1 MATGII
7 ATHSRHM
14 TIDRRSLLALP
25 GALAACATPPA
36 APPAQTSELL
46 VDLDRQPDEDIPL
59 WPNTAPGVAHVT
71 LNEHIVHRDNAFG
84 LVDRAAHDVTRPLL
98 SRFNAQSPDGSALLI
113 IPGGGYSWVVID
125 KEGYEGARWF
135 TRRGITTYV
144 LRHRLPHQ
152 GWAAGADTP
161 LQDAQR
167 AMRVIRARAAQD
179 EVDPTRITVMG
190 FSAGG
195 HVAGSLATRFN
206 QNVYDPIDAAD
217 TLSAKPDLAALIYPV
232 VTVRAAHA
240 HPGSRRNLLG
250 DNPDDARVAAYSL
263 ETNPPADTPP
273 TFLMHAADDPAVPV
287 ENSLN
292 LFTALRSASV
302 PTEMHIFERGGHG
315 FGLRGLETNSAR
327 TWPDLFLNWR
337 RMREGGAHL
346 R

>member
-1 MATGII
+1 MA
-7 ATHSRHM
+7 
-14 TIDRRSLLALP
+14 IDRRSILALP
-25 GALAACATPPA
+25 AALAACATPTA
-36 APPAQTSELL
+36 APQIGTTLL
-46 VDLDRQPDEDIPL
+46 LDLERQPDEDIDL
-59 WPNTAPGVAHVT
+59 WPNAPPGSAAVS
-71 LNEHIVHRDNAFG
+71 LSEHIVHRDNDFG
-84 LVDRAAHDVTRPLL
+84 LVDRAAHEVTRPIL
-98 SRFNAQSPDGSALLI
+98 SRFNADAPDGSALLI

-135 TRRGITTYV
+135 THRGVTTYV

-167 AMRVIRARAAQD
+167 AMRVIRARAARD
-179 EVDPTRITVMG
+179 GVNPARITVMG

-206 QNVYDPIDAAD
+206 QNVYDAVDAAD

-232 VTVRAAHA
+232 VTMRAAHA

-250 DNPDDARVAAYSL
+250 ENPSEARVAAYSL
-263 ETNPPADTPP
+263 ETNPPADAPP

-292 LFTALRSASV
+292 LFAALRSV
-302 PTEMHIFERGGHG
+302 GIPTEMHVFEHGGHG

-327 TWPDLFLNWR
+327 TWPELFLNWR
-337 RMREGGAHL
+337 RMRQDGV
-346 R
+346 RV